1 MIKNIIFD
9 LGNVLLNFRP
19 AEFLEKKNYPEDIR
33 TTILTDIFESKEWL
47 MIDNGD
53 LTISEAIDSI
63 ARRSSLPKEEIARI
77 FDLRIEL
84 MFPLDRNVKLLPEL
98 KKRGF
103 KLYILSNFSLDG
115 FEAVN
120 SLYSFFR
127 YFDGGVISSKVKL
140 CKPDRRIYETLM
152 KKYSLIPEECFFID
166 DIETNVRAAEL
177 AGMKGLVTY
186 GSQDIFKEVEEQL
199 TLS

>member
-33 TTILTDIFESKEWL
+33 TTILADIFESKEWL

-63 ARRSSLPKEEIARI
+63 ARRSSLTKEEITRI
-77 FDLRIEL
+77 FDLRVEL

-103 KLYILSNFSLDG
+103 RLYILSNFSLDG
-115 FEAVN
+115 FEAVH
-120 SLYSFFR
+120 SLYPFFR

-152 KKYSLIPEECFFID
+152 KRYSLIPEECFFID

-186 GSQDIFKEVEEQL
+186 GSQDIFNEVEEQL